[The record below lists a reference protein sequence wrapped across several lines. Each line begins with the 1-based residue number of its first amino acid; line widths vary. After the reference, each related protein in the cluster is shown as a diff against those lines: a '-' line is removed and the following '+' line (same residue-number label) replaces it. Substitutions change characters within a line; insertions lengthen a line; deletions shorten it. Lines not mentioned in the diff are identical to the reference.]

1 LAAFYHKI
9 KIGHVEAGLR
19 TYNKEEPFP
28 EEMNRVLTSSLADLH
43 FAPTRKAR
51 ENLLREGIKENSIFV
66 TGNTVIDSLQY
77 TLNDSHVFD
86 EPSLN
91 AIDLR
96 GSRVITLTAHRREN
110 LGEGLLAI
118 CEAVAQ
124 IVGSHEDVEVVY
136 PMHKNPSIRKVV
148 EASLGQHPR
157 IHLVEPLNIRDM
169 HNLLNRSYLVMTDS
183 GGLQEEV
190 PSMGKPVL
198 VLRNVTERP
207 EGIEAGSLKLAG
219 NRKDRIV
226 ELATE
231 LLISEKAYQ
240 RMAVA
245 TNPFGDGTASSRIV
259 EAILTSFY

>member
-1 LAAFYHKI
+1 MAAFYHKI

-124 IVGSHEDVEVVY
+124 IVGSHEDVV
-136 PMHKNPSIRKVV
+136 
-148 EASLGQHPR
+148 
-157 IHLVEPLNIRDM
+157 
-169 HNLLNRSYLVMTDS
+169 
-183 GGLQEEV
+183 
-190 PSMGKPVL
+190 
-198 VLRNVTERP
+198 
-207 EGIEAGSLKLAG
+207 
-219 NRKDRIV
+219 
-226 ELATE
+226 
-231 LLISEKAYQ
+231 
-240 RMAVA
+240 
-245 TNPFGDGTASSRIV
+245 
-259 EAILTSFY
+259 

>member
-1 LAAFYHKI
+1 
-9 KIGHVEAGLR
+9 
-19 TYNKEEPFP
+19 
-28 EEMNRVLTSSLADLH
+28 
-43 FAPTRKAR
+43 
-51 ENLLREGIKENSIFV
+51 
-66 TGNTVIDSLQY
+66 
-77 TLNDSHVFD
+77 
-86 EPSLN
+86 
-91 AIDLR
+91 
-96 GSRVITLTAHRREN
+96 
-110 LGEGLLAI
+110 
-118 CEAVAQ
+118 
-124 IVGSHEDVEVVY
+124 
-136 PMHKNPSIRKVV
+136 
-148 EASLGQHPR
+148 
-157 IHLVEPLNIRDM
+157 
-169 HNLLNRSYLVMTDS
+169 MTDS

-207 EGIEAGSLKLAG
+207 EGIEAGTLKLAG